1 MEKELKYGIGDHVWL
16 MHNNKAICGT
26 IESIYCAHFISQVNF
41 TDLIESERYVVS
53 YEGKRLDS
61 YEPKQLFDSKAKL
74 IESFW

>member
-1 MEKELKYGIGDHVWL
+1 MEKELKYSIGDHVWL

-26 IESIYCAHFISQVNF
+26 IESIYCAHFIGRVNF
-41 TDLIESERYVVS
+41 TDLIESERYVVY

-61 YEPKQLFDSKAKL
+61 YELKKLFDSKAKL

>member
-1 MEKELKYGIGDHVWL
+1 MEKELKYSIGDHVWL

-26 IESIYCAHFISQVNF
+26 IESIYCAHFIIPVNF
-41 TDLIESERYVVS
+41 TDLIESERYVVY

-61 YEPKQLFDSKAKL
+61 YEPEKLFDSKAKL

>member
-26 IESIYCAHFISQVNF
+26 IESIFCAYFISQVNF
-41 TDLIESERYVVS
+41 TDLIESERYVVY

-74 IESFW
+74 TESFW

>member
-1 MEKELKYGIGDHVWL
+1 MEKELKYSIGDHVWL

-26 IESIYCAHFISQVNF
+26 IESISCAHFISQMNLTLV
-41 TDLIESERYVVS
+41 ESERYVVY

-61 YEPKQLFDSKAKL
+61 YEPKKLFDSKTKL